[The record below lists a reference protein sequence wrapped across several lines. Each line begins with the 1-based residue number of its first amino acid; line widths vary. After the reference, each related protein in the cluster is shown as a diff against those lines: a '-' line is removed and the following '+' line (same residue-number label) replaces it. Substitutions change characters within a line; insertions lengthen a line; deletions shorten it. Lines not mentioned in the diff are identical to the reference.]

1 MPGLAG
7 SLVGKTGTAQES
19 VRLNAKRLRRFHM
32 NARGSLAIATLLTI
46 VALPFG
52 LSSCDKVASEI
63 SNGEVPPIVREEIP
77 IGVVVAL
84 TGHHAD
90 PYGFPMQR
98 GFELAREEINNLG
111 DLKLTFITE
120 DDMSTADGAK
130 AAVQRLVNQEVPA
143 IVGLA
148 ISTHLKEA
156 APIAN
161 ANEVIAFS
169 SVSSAKGL
177 SAIGGFV
184 FRSSLA
190 TNISIPSGV
199 TATQEKLGYEKVATI
214 YDRIDVYSRSS
225 NDVLREV
232 LKANQVEILIEE
244 AFETGDTDFSQ
255 QLSRIAAMEPDALFI
270 SALSQ
275 EIAGILSNT
284 GKLDFPD
291 SIQVIA
297 PDLTMTE
304 VQEAGS
310 DAEGTIGFIGW
321 SNQSNAPGNQDF
333 VRNYRAKYG
342 IDPEPWAAQSYAT
355 LRVLANAIMTS
366 RSSDPIAIR
375 DTLAQTKDFPTIL
388 GRLGSY
394 SFNTEGDALYDQ
406 ILVVVKDGKLEF
418 LE

>member
-1 MPGLAG
+1 
-7 SLVGKTGTAQES
+7 
-19 VRLNAKRLRRFHM
+19 M
-32 NARGSLAIATLLTI
+32 NSRGSLTIATLLTI
-46 VALPFG
+46 VALPIVVA
-52 LSSCDKVASEI
+52 SCDKVATEI
-63 SNGEVPPIVREEIP
+63 GTDEAPPVVSQEIP

-98 GFELAREEINNLG
+98 GFELAREEINNIG
-111 DLKLTFITE
+111 DLTLTFITE
-120 DDMSTADGAK
+120 DDMSTAEGAK

-148 ISTHLKEA
+148 ISTHLKEI
-156 APIAN
+156 APTAN
-161 ANEVIAFS
+161 ENEVIAFS
-169 SVSSAKGL
+169 SVSSAEGL
-177 SAIGGFV
+177 SAIGDFV

-190 TNISIPSGV
+190 TNISIPTGV
-199 TATQEKLGYEKVATI
+199 MATQEKLGYQKVATI
-214 YDRIDVYSRSS
+214 YDRIDLYSRSS
-225 NDVLREV
+225 NEVLREV
-232 LKANQVEILIEE
+232 LGENQVEILAEE
-244 AFETGDTDFSQ
+244 SFETGDTDFSQ
-255 QLSRIAAMEPDALFI
+255 QLSRIAAREPDALFI

-275 EIAGILSNT
+275 ELAGILSNT
-284 GKLDFPD
+284 ANVGFPD
-291 SIQVIA
+291 SIQIIA

-310 DAEGTIGFIGW
+310 GAEGTIGFIGW
-321 SNQSNAPGNQDF
+321 SESSNAPGNQDF

-355 LRVLANAIMTS
+355 LRVLANAIMTA

-375 DTLAQTKDFPTIL
+375 DALAQTKDFPTIL

>member
-1 MPGLAG
+1 MKSKG
-7 SLVGKTGTAQES
+7 
-19 VRLNAKRLRRFHM
+19 R
-32 NARGSLAIATLLTI
+32 LAIGSWLAVVMFPI
-46 VALPFG
+46 V
-52 LSSCDKVASEI
+52 LSSCDKGATEI
-63 SNGEVPPIVREEIP
+63 SDDGVPRIMSEEIP

-84 TGHHAD
+84 TGHHAE
-90 PYGFPMQR
+90 PYGLPMQR

-111 DLKLTFITE
+111 DLRLTFITE
-120 DDMSTADGAK
+120 DDLSSPDGAK
-130 AAVQRLVNQEVPA
+130 AAVQRLVNQNVPA

-161 ANEVIAFS
+161 ENEVIAFS
-169 SVSSAKGL
+169 SVSSAEGL

-199 TATQEKLGYEKVATI
+199 MATQEKLGYEKVATI

-244 AFETGDTDFSQ
+244 AFDTGDTDFSQ
-255 QLSRIAAMEPDALFI
+255 QLSRIAEMEPDALFI

-275 EIAGILSNT
+275 EIAGILANT
-284 GKLDFPD
+284 GKLEFPE

-304 VQEAGS
+304 VQEASSG
-310 DAEGTIGFIGW
+310 AEGTIGFIGW
-321 SNQSNAPGNQDF
+321 SNKSNAPGNQDF
-333 VRNYRAKYG
+333 VRNYRAKYE

-355 LRVLANAIMTS
+355 LHVLANAIKTAQ
-366 RSSDPIAIR
+366 SSDPIAIH
-375 DTLAQTKDFPTIL
+375 DALAQTKNFPTNL
-388 GRLGSY
+388 GRFGSY
-394 SFNTEGDALYDQ
+394 SFNSEGDALYDQ
-406 ILVVVKDGKLEF
+406 ILVIVKDGTLEF